1 MGENSR
7 GCGWFRR
14 YKTTAQRQSSVDY
27 YKEHG
32 LSENKSTRETVGWDL
47 YLMKTEISNVQL
59 DTAILLK
66 KNNVILSS
74 ALANRKTTI
83 LLWCFQTVV
92 LEKTLES
99 PLESREIKPVNPKGK
114 QCWVLFG
121 RTDAEAKTPIL
132 WPPDVN
138 SWLIGK
144 DLDAWKDCRQK
155 EKRGT
160 KDEMDGWHY
169 WFNGHELGQTPGDG
183 EGQRSLACCS
193 PWNGEK
199 LDKICH
205 LSNNN
210 NWLIRVLDA
219 WNTAY
224 HVVWLLENSMTV
236 NSTQCIDPQTVT
248 SVSVLSEWQLI
259 QTFSRFMWLSVDVF
273 ANVCVY

>member
-14 YKTTAQRQSSVDY
+14 YKTTAQRQSSVEY

-32 LSENKSTRETVGWDL
+32 ISENKLTRETVRWDV
-47 YLMKTEISNVQL
+47 YLMKTEIRNVQL

-74 ALANRKTTI
+74 ALANRKTSI

-114 QCWVLFG
+114 QLWGLFG
-121 RTDAEAKTPIL
+121 RTDAEAKAPIL

-144 DLDAWKDCRQK
+144 DLDAWKDWRQK

-160 KDEMDGWHY
+160 KDEMDRWHY

-183 EGQRSLACCS
+183 EGQRSPACCS
-193 PWNGEK
+193 PWNGEE
-199 LDKICH
+199 LDKTWH

-210 NWLIRVLDA
+210 WLTRVSDA

-224 HVVWLLENSMTV
+224 HVVWLLENAMNV
-236 NSTQCIDPQTVT
+236 NSTQCIDPQTVN
-248 SVSVLSEWQLI
+248 SVSMLSEW
-259 QTFSRFMWLSVDVF
+259 
-273 ANVCVY
+273 